1 MKSFFNFIT
10 EARESQAALQAK
22 KLGFTGDGHGGWLDR
37 SGKVVARTE
46 KGKLK
51 YIDGRQAKEPEEPAG
66 KERQAAPSQAAATQ
80 APAPVPQQQAPGA
93 APEDQEQEQ
102 ELPPLTVV
110 FGRFNPPTVG
120 HEKLLKSAKRISAGG
135 DIKIYPSRSQDPK
148 KNPLDPDLKVSYMK
162 KMFPDFEENIIN
174 DFKMKTIFD
183 VLIAANQEG
192 YSSINIVVGSD
203 RQAEFDNLA
212 QKYNED
218 LYTFD
223 LINVVSAG
231 VRDADADGVE
241 GMSASKMRK
250 AVMDDDFASFRRG
263 TPKSLD
269 DVETQALFNSVRQG
283 MGIKKSKVKKE
294 SYSLWEIAPKYDMRN
309 LRENYVRGK
318 IFRMGDKV
326 QNLNTGLIGE
336 VVRRGT
342 NHLICVTEEGY
353 MFKSWIKDLMEAEV
367 EVPSSNLKKLAKKAV
382 KRQDLN
388 LDGFVDEH
396 DKNVG
401 PYGAFI
407 PQARNTPKNLKMEQ
421 YTEVKMDS
429 SMRDKTHPNTLVGT
443 LGAFK
448 HYASMTPGAI
458 GTGKE
463 NLQYGGKTYGTDFIN
478 KYRKIKQSTH

>member
-10 EARESQAALQAK
+10 EAKESQAAMQAK
-22 KLGFTGDGHGGWLDR
+22 KLGLKGDGHGGWLDR
-37 SGKVVARTE
+37 SGKVVARTD

-51 YIDGRQAKEPEEPAG
+51 FIDGRQAPAAG
-66 KERQAAPSQAAATQ
+66 ETAASQRQAAPAPAAQPQA
-80 APAPVPQQQAPGA
+80 APAPVPAAPQAPGA

-135 DIKIYPSRSQDPK
+135 DVKIYPSRTQDPK
-148 KNPLDPDLKVSYMK
+148 KNPLDPSKKIKYMK
-162 KMFPDFEENIIN
+162 LMFPEFEENIIN
-174 DFKMKTIFD
+174 DPEMKSIFD
-183 VLIAANQEG
+183 VLVTANEEG
-192 YSSINIVVGSD
+192 YSSVNIVVGSD
-203 RQAEFDNLA
+203 RQSEFENLA
-212 QKYNED
+212 QKYNGD
-218 LYTFD
+218 LYNFD
-223 LINVVSAG
+223 LIRVVSAG
-231 VRDADADGVE
+231 VRDADAEGVS

-269 DVETQALFNSVRQG
+269 DAEAKALFNSVRQG
-283 MGIKKSKVKKE
+283 MGVKKSKVKKE
-294 SYSLWEIAPKYDMRN
+294 SYNLWEIAPKYDMRN

-318 IFRMGDKV
+318 IFKIGDKV

-342 NHLICVTEEGY
+342 NHLICVTEEEY
-353 MFKSWIKDLMEAEV
+353 MFKSWIKDLME
-367 EVPSSNLKKLAKKAV
+367 
-382 KRQDLN
+382 
-388 LDGFVDEH
+388 
-396 DKNVG
+396 
-401 PYGAFI
+401 
-407 PQARNTPKNLKMEQ
+407 

-429 SMRDKTHPNTLVGT
+429 PMRDKTHPNTLVGT

-458 GTGKE
+458 GTNNQ
-463 NLQYGGKTYGTDFIN
+463 NLQKGGKAYGINFIN
-478 KYRKIKQSTH
+478 KYKAKKASTY